1 MAILENNLLG
11 QISGRLG
18 DLVYYRSFGKT
29 CVRRYAGKQSVPA
42 TELQQ
47 QQRSRMRAACIFYQ
61 ALIAAGLK
69 EAWNKATEGSLLSGY
84 NLFMHLNMQIFS
96 GQGVITDFSRIRL
109 VTGCLPLPDMLEVK
123 RLSPTIV
130 DVRWQLRARCNRKR
144 LSDGLVLAFMKSERV
159 YTVRVAETGGVC
171 RSACEA
177 RIELPEDV
185 AACPH
190 CYCFFRSAQTGET
203 SESRYFY
210 LNV

>member
-1 MAILENNLLG
+1 MAILENSLLG
-11 QISGRLG
+11 QLSGRLG
-18 DLVYYRSFGKT
+18 DSVYYRSFGKT

-42 TELQQ
+42 TKLQQ

-61 ALIAAGLK
+61 ALIAAELK
-69 EAWNKATEGSLLSGY
+69 EALYQAAEGSLLSGY
-84 NLFMHLNMQIFS
+84 NLFIHVNMQIFS
-96 GQGVITDFSRIRL
+96 GQGLITDFSCIRL

-123 RLSPTIV
+123 RLSSTTV
-130 DVRWQLRARCNRKR
+130 GVKWQLKACCVYKR

-171 RSACEA
+171 RFACEA
-177 RIELPEDV
+177 RVELPEDV

-203 SESRYFY
+203 S
-210 LNV
+210 